1 MGRRRLH
8 RDLLGFLI
16 DMMFALCMPV
26 LMAMLP
32 IPIVLFVATTP
43 SFHVACFSSV
53 WAIMCMRLPLVTYML
68 LT

>member
-1 MGRRRLH
+1 MH

-16 DMMFALCMPV
+16 NMMSALCMLV

-32 IPIVLFVATTP
+32 IPTILFVATTP

-53 WAIMCMRLPLVTYML
+53 WAIMCMHLLLVTYML